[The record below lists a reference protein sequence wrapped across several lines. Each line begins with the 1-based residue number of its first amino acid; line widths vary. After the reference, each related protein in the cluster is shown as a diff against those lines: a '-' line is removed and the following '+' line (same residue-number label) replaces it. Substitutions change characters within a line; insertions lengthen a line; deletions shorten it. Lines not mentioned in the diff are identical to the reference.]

1 MKFCAILLIFFL
13 YGCANKNQPLTS
25 AQRQPNLKSTQI
37 DRLNEITRSHGV
49 DVGQPTLGEEQRLFD
64 AERRYQEQN
73 PSGPAG
79 KNSNDLLNFQDAKLK
94 CLSIGFKAGTE
105 ELGKCVLKFTK

>member
-25 AQRQPNLKSTQI
+25 AQRQPVQAPSSAFYARQYVEQDTQQQS
-37 DRLNEITRSHGV
+37 RNEADILTGSQAGS
-49 DVGQPTLGEEQRLFD
+49 Q
-64 AERRYQEQN
+64 
-73 PSGPAG
+73 AG

>member
-13 YGCANKNQPLTS
+13 YWCANKNQPLTS
-25 AQRQPNLKSTQI
+25 EQRYSILKNN
-37 DRLNEITRSHGV
+37 LNEIARRQGV
-49 DVGQPTLGEEQRLFD
+49 YVGEPMPGEEQRLFD

-73 PSGPAG
+73 PAG

-105 ELGKCVLKFTK
+105 EFGKCVLKFTK

>member
-25 AQRQPNLKSTQI
+25 EQRYSILKNN
-37 DRLNEITRSHGV
+37 LNEIARRQGV

>member
-37 DRLNEITRSHGV
+37 DRLNEIARSQGV
-49 DVGQPTLGEEQRLFD
+49 YAEGDPSLSTGVPT
-64 AERRYQEQN
+64 
-73 PSGPAG
+73 PAG